1 MFVPQIIIILFLNKY
16 QSIKFNIMRKL
27 KVNSKLAVRKVKR
40 QDNITKGGL
49 LFVASVILP
58 SALCVLYTVLFTNP
72 TITFGGF

>member
-1 MFVPQIIIILFLNKY
+1 
-16 QSIKFNIMRKL
+16 MRKL
-27 KVNSKLAVRKVKR
+27 KVNSKLVVRNVKR

-49 LFVASVILP
+49 IFVASVVLP

>member
-1 MFVPQIIIILFLNKY
+1 
-16 QSIKFNIMRKL
+16 MRKL
-27 KVNSKLAVRKVKR
+27 KVNSKLVVRNVKR